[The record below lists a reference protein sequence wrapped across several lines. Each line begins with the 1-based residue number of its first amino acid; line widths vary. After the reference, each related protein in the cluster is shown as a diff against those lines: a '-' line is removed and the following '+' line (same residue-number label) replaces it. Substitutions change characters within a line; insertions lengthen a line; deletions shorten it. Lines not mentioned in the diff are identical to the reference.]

1 MGRPWLALAL
11 AIMVAAAP
19 ASALSPSAFAQ
30 QTPITVEGRV
40 TNGTSGG
47 GDTGGLTVVL
57 HRDSSTRHEDS
68 EAVTDFA
75 GRFRFDGV
83 EYDAALAYGLS
94 VTYQSALYGVN
105 VDLSAGSP
113 PAVEIFVYEA
123 TSDDDAL
130 SAASA
135 SVLYASADESTRSV
149 AVLEIIRLVNGSDR
163 TYVPGPE
170 PMDLVRF
177 GLPPGAGRLRVD
189 TRLASADFVQVD
201 RGFALIASIP
211 PGEHEILYT
220 YEFPYSGQ
228 ALEYGKSFN
237 YGAGHLRVLA
247 PVDVLRI
254 SSGRLGGPKTTLIG
268 QREYHLLEATGIE
281 RGASIDLLLEDLP
294 QPRLAGRVR
303 QQLDGI
309 RFELAAPVALAV
321 LMAGVIAYA
330 LWRRSRV
337 RDEAVDSAAGAD
349 AGGAPQPG
357 P

>member
-1 MGRPWLALAL
+1 MGKPWLALAL
-11 AIMVAAAP
+11 AITFAAAA
-19 ASALSPSAFAQ
+19 ASALSPSTFAQ
-30 QTPITVEGRV
+30 QNPVAVEGRV

-47 GDTGGLTVVL
+47 GEAGGLTVVL
-57 HRDSSTRHEDS
+57 HQETGTTHEDR
-68 EAVTDFA
+68 EAVTDSA

-83 EYDAALAYGLS
+83 EDDAVFAYGLS
-94 VTYQSALYGVN
+94 VTYQGALYGVD

-113 PAVEIFVYEA
+113 PKVEIVVYEA

-135 SVLYASADESTRSV
+135 SVLYASADESSRFV

-163 TYVPGPE
+163 TYVPGLE

-189 TRLASADFVQVD
+189 TLLSGADFVQVD
-201 RGFALIASIP
+201 RGFALIANIP

-228 ALEYGKSFN
+228 AFEYGKSLN
-237 YGAGHLRVLA
+237 YGADHLRVLA
-247 PVDVLRI
+247 PVDVLRV
-254 SSGRLGGPKTTLIG
+254 SSGRLGEPKTTLIG

-294 QPRLAGRVR
+294 QPGLAGRVR
-303 QQLDGI
+303 QELDGI
-309 RFELAAPVALAV
+309 RFELAAPVALGV
-321 LMAGVIAYA
+321 VMAGVIGYA
-330 LWRRSRV
+330 LWRRPRE
-337 RDEAVDSAAGAD
+337 RDDASEPSETVD
-349 AGGAPQPG
+349 
-357 P
+357 

>member
-11 AIMVAAAP
+11 AITLAAAS
-19 ASALSPSAFAQ
+19 ASALSSSAFAQ
-30 QTPITVEGRV
+30 QAPITVEGRV

-47 GDTGGLTVVL
+47 GDAGGLTVVL
-57 HRDSSTRHEDS
+57 HEESGTSHQDQ
-68 EAVTDFA
+68 EAVTDSA

-83 EYDAALAYGLS
+83 EYDAALVYGLS
-94 VTYQSALYGVN
+94 VTYRGALYGVN

-113 PAVEIFVYEA
+113 PAVEIVVYEA

-135 SVLYASADESTRSV
+135 SVLYAAADESTRLV
-149 AVLEIIRLVNGSDR
+149 AVLEIIQLVNGSDR

-177 GLPPGAGRLRVD
+177 GLPPGAARLRVD
-189 TRLASADFVQVD
+189 TRLPGADFVQVD

-220 YEFPYSGQ
+220 YEFPYSGR
-228 ALEYGKSFN
+228 AFEYGKSFN
-237 YGAGHLRVLA
+237 YGADRLRVLA

-294 QPRLAGRVR
+294 QPGLADRVR
-303 QQLDGI
+303 QPLDRI
-309 RFELAAPVALAV
+309 RFELAAPVALGV

-330 LWRRSRV
+330 LWRRARE
-337 RDEAVDSAAGAD
+337 RDDAAEPSEAGD
-349 AGGAPQPG
+349 
-357 P
+357 

>member
-11 AIMVAAAP
+11 AITFAAAS
-19 ASALSPSAFAQ
+19 ASALSSSAFAQ

-47 GDTGGLTVVL
+47 GVASGLTVIS
-57 HRDSSTRHEDS
+57 HEESATRHEDR
-68 EAVTDFA
+68 EAITDSA

-83 EYDAALAYGLS
+83 EYDASLAYGLS
-94 VTYQSALYGVN
+94 VTYQGALYGVD

-113 PAVEIFVYEA
+113 PPVEIVVYEA

-130 SAASA
+130 SAVSA
-135 SVLYASADESTRSV
+135 SVLYASADESTRLV
-149 AVLEIIRLVNGSDR
+149 AVLEIIQLVNGSDR
-163 TYVPGPE
+163 TYVPGTQ

-177 GLPPGAGRLRVD
+177 GLPPGAGGLRVD
-189 TRLASADFVQVD
+189 TRLPGADFVQVD
-201 RGFALIASIP
+201 RGFALIANIP

-220 YEFPYSGQ
+220 YEFPYSGR
-228 ALEYGKSFN
+228 AFEYGKSFN
-237 YGAGHLRVLA
+237 YGADRLRVLA

-254 SSGRLGGPKTTLIG
+254 TSGRLGASKTTLIG
-268 QREYHLLEATGIE
+268 QRAYHLLEATGIE

-294 QPRLAGRVR
+294 QPGLAGRVR
-303 QQLDGI
+303 QQLDGV
-309 RFELAAPVALAV
+309 RFELAAPVALGV
-321 LMAGVIAYA
+321 LMAGVIGYA
-330 LWRRSRV
+330 LWRRSRE

-349 AGGAPQPG
+349 PEGAARPG